1 MAKQFSVYKGL
12 QKPLI
17 YKGFKGKFIYWGIG
31 VLLLAL
37 VFGSLTMALVNKYL
51 GGFVLVGIIVGG
63 LFYTAGQQK
72 KGLYSKTKY
81 KGIFLYA
88 VNLRRISQY
97 EKRNRI

>member
-37 VFGSLTMALVNKYL
+37 VFGSFTMAIIDKYL
-51 GGFVLVGIIVGG
+51 GALVLVAIVVVG
-63 LFYTAGQQK
+63 LFFTAAQQK
-72 KGLYSKTKY
+72 KGLYNKTKHT
-81 KGIFLYA
+81 GLFLHSANLKKINQYA
-88 VNLRRISQY
+88 
-97 EKRNRI
+97 KRNRI